1 MILVDIYIAAAESN
15 FDFLLDENVPVAQ
28 IMTEISEMVSKKV
41 MGSRMAQTDEFL
53 LCSMD
58 TKKILNPSLSL
69 YMNHI
74 QDGSKLLF
82 V

>member
-1 MILVDIYIAAAESN
+1 MILVDVYVVATEN
-15 FDFLLDENVPVAQ
+15 HYDFLLDENVPVVQ
-28 IMTEISEMVSKKV
+28 IMTEISDMISKKV
-41 MGSRMAQTDEFL
+41 MGKYKAKPEEFL

-58 TKKILNPSLSL
+58 TKKILNPALSL
-69 YMNHI
+69 HMNKI